1 MLIRGVFDWRLIDKH
16 YNILIEK
23 ACDDTPSW
31 TNNAGENCGYYDSN
45 VCHNGS
51 AISKME
57 NMYEYI
63 ITHLKLLLMFS
74 ETTSLSLAAKQFMYA

>member
-16 YNILIEK
+16 YNIFIEK
-23 ACDDTPSW
+23 ACDDTPYW

-51 AISKME
+51 AISEME
-57 NMYEYI
+57 N
-63 ITHLKLLLMFS
+63 LLGKIYNYPENNCCS
-74 ETTSLSLAAKQFMYA
+74 CRKHG